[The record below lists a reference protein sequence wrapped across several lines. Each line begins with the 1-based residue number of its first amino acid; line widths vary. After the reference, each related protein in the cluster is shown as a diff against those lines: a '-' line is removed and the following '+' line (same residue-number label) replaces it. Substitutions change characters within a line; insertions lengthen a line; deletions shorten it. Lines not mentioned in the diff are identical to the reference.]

1 MPTPVTPE
9 QVLRALRASATELA
23 GFRGVTVADVL
34 RNAPAIANAENV
46 ACASIAMDAASPRAG
61 KPSVVRAHT
70 VTAPTQVYGAPAAEV
85 KCRACRATFPA
96 DSAAVLVPGRFGAF
110 LLCLDCGPLAGVEN
124 TVAALG
130 R

>member
-1 MPTPVTPE
+1 MSALASS
-9 QVLRALRASATELA
+9 VLRALRASAVELA
-23 GFRGVTVADVL
+23 GQRGIGPAEVL
-34 RNAPAIANAENV
+34 RNAPVRAKAETV

-61 KPSVVRAHT
+61 RPSVVRAHA
-70 VTAPTQVYGAPAAEV
+70 VTAPTQVYGVPAAEV
-85 KCRACRATFPA
+85 KCRACRATFPT

-124 TVAALG
+124 TTAALG